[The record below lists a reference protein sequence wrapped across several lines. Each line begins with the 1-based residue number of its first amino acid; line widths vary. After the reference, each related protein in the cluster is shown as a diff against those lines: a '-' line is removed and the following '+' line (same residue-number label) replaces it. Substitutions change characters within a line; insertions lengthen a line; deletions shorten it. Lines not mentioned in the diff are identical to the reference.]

1 MLVLTR
7 NIGQRIMIGDD
18 VIIEILGVNGF
29 QVSIGIEADI
39 SIPVHRE
46 EIFDKIKSEGDNRG
60 NS

>member
-18 VIIEILGVNGF
+18 VIIEILGVRGF
-29 QVSIGIEADI
+29 QVSIGIEADK

-46 EIFDKIKSEGDNRG
+46 EIYDKVKSEGDNRG
-60 NS
+60 NT

>member
-18 VIIEILGVNGF
+18 VIIEILGVKGF
-29 QVSIGIEADI
+29 QVSIGIDADI